1 MVNITN
7 YVIFRKHKILT
18 QRRGKSGVRRGLA
31 MDCRRHG
38 GKTSRRRRG
47 YLGLWN
53 RLAGP
58 LLGGDGFD
66 DKLAAIF
73 RMIRRNDFLLSP
85 LSMDDGAC

>member
-1 MVNITN
+1 VF
-7 YVIFRKHKILT
+7 VIFCKRKILT
-18 QRRGKSGVRRGLA
+18 QGRRKSGVRRG
-31 MDCRRHG
+31 
-38 GKTSRRRRG
+38 KTSRRGRG
-47 YLGLWN
+47 SLGLWN

-66 DKLAAIF
+66 EKPAAIF